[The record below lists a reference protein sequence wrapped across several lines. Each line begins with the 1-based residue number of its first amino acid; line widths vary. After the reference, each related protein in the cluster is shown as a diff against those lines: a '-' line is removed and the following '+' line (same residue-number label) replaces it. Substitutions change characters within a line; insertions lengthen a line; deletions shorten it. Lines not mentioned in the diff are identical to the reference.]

1 MTKKNFE
8 AKVAEIKK
16 AIEEVTNKIN
26 ANGYS
31 GTQEYLMEGRGEINK
46 GLIEACL
53 GCTIDVNKKGQQV
66 VKYNKGLLTMEQLSE
81 LSGILKDFMEIETS
95 YLISLNSI
103 ESSANSEEDDDDMSI
118 PVGISYTA
126 GNDVTNDTKL
136 SAKAYADSKIVSG
149 PNSIM
154 YNTIDSNNL
163 IELAS
168 IGQKFRTNKIIKMS
182 IIIGGISLI
191 LVGGTAAVVL
201 ANKNKD
207 DSDVDAIDAD
217 ETVDLDDIPDSVD
230 LDDIPDSVDLDNVSA
245 EL

>member
-1 MTKKNFE
+1 
-8 AKVAEIKK
+8 
-16 AIEEVTNKIN
+16 
-26 ANGYS
+26 
-31 GTQEYLMEGRGEINK
+31 
-46 GLIEACL
+46 
-53 GCTIDVNKKGQQV
+53 
-66 VKYNKGLLTMEQLSE
+66 
-81 LSGILKDFMEIETS
+81 
-95 YLISLNSI
+95 
-103 ESSANSEEDDDDMSI
+103 MSI

-207 DSDVDAIDAD
+207 ESDVDAIDVD

-230 LDDIPDSVDLDNVSA
+230 LDDVPDSVDLDDVPS

>member
-8 AKVAEIKK
+8 AKKAEITKVI
-16 AIEEVTNKIN
+16 AEVTAQIN
-26 ANGYS
+26 SNSYAS
-31 GTQEYLMEGRGEINK
+31 TQDYLIGARGEINK
-46 GLIEACL
+46 VLIEACL
-53 GCTIDVNKKGQQV
+53 GCTIGVNKKGQQT

-95 YLISLNSI
+95 YLITLNSI
-103 ESSANSEEDDDDMSI
+103 ESNVDSEDDEDDMSI

-126 GNDVTNDTKL
+126 GNDVSNDTKL
-136 SAKAYADSKIVSG
+136 SAKAYAANKIISG

-168 IGQKFRTNKIIKMS
+168 IGQKFRTNKIIKMTL
-182 IIIGGISLI
+182 IIGGITVV

-207 DSDVDAIDAD
+207 ESDDVDVIDVD
-217 ETVDLDDIPDSVD
+217 DTVDLDDIPDSVD
-230 LDDIPDSVDLDNVSA
+230 LDETCDTV

>member
-1 MTKKNFE
+1 
-8 AKVAEIKK
+8 
-16 AIEEVTNKIN
+16 
-26 ANGYS
+26 
-31 GTQEYLMEGRGEINK
+31 
-46 GLIEACL
+46 
-53 GCTIDVNKKGQQV
+53 
-66 VKYNKGLLTMEQLSE
+66 MEQLSE

-136 SAKAYADSKIVSG
+136 SAKAYADNKIVSG

-168 IGQKFRTNKIIKMS
+168 IGQKFRTNKIVKMS

-207 DSDVDAIDAD
+207 DSDVDAIDVD
-217 ETVDLDDIPDSVD
+217 ETVDLDDV
-230 LDDIPDSVDLDNVSA
+230 LDSVDLDNVSA